1 MPSAS
6 ITVRKTKGGR
16 RRYAVRFRVGGRAYP
31 VEHGG
36 SFPTMREA
44 RIRRDLI
51 AGQLAAGRNPQEVLR
66 RLARQPKARTLEQV
80 FEDLIASR
88 VDVAPATLE
97 NYKTARGTA
106 RADSGLQRPAHGSPA
121 GGSGGD
127 WETVGPLPR
136 FGADLRRTTAPGARL
151 RGLRSKP
158 GQGQAREAAPKRIHY
173 PRSAERVSGGR
184 DRRQR
189 SHYMAP
195 CPSGSRA
202 DRDAGGRA
210 RQTRMADVDQANSR
224 FRIRAGKTAASRR
237 WVAVPEW
244 VMEDVLE
251 TCPPDDRTP

>member
-6 ITVRKTKGGR
+6 ITVRKTKGG
-16 RRYAVRFRVGGRAYP
+16 RYAVRFRVGGRAYP

-36 SFPTMREA
+36 PFPTMREA

-80 FEDLIASR
+80 FEDFIASR

-106 RADSGLQRPAHGSPA
+106 RADSGLQRPWLSWQEVREAIGKLSGLSPA
-121 GGSGGD
+121 SVRIY
-127 WETVGPLPR
+127 VGPLR
-136 FGADLRRTTAPGARL
+136 QVLEL

-189 SHYMAP
+189 SHMAP

-202 DRDAGGRA
+202 DRNAGGRA